1 MTFALSGL
9 SAAGLTSAEDIL
21 GLSARFGVT
30 IDGTDLG
37 KWGKCSGLAVDFK
50 PEMSYMAGGV
60 YDTIPILP
68 GQMSYTPIQLE
79 RAVSATE
86 TSKVQGWLSK
96 MVQNWVLAANAG
108 TGGTAV
114 ITLYSSA
121 GASVVSW
128 TLRNVFPSKW
138 EGPKLD
144 ASSNGIALETLVI
157 VHEGFL

>member
-9 SAAGLTSAEDIL
+9 SVAGLTSAADIL
-21 GLSARFGVT
+21 GLNARFGVT

-37 KWGKCSGLAVDFK
+37 KWGKCAGLAVDFK
-50 PEMSYMAGGV
+50 PEMSYFQGGV
-60 YDTIPILP
+60 YDTVTILP
-68 GQMSYTPIQLE
+68 GQMSYTAITLE

-86 TSKVQGWLSK
+86 TAKVQGWLSQ
-96 MVQNWVLAANAG
+96 MVQNWVYAANAG
-108 TGGTAV
+108 AGGTAV

-121 GASVVSW
+121 AEPVVSW
-128 TLRNVFPSKW
+128 TLRNVFPQKW

-144 ASSNGIALETLVI
+144 ATSNGIALETLVI

>member
-21 GLSARFGVT
+21 GLSNRFGVT

-37 KWGKCSGLAVDFK
+37 KWGKCHGLAVDFK
-50 PEMSYMAGGV
+50 PEVKTQGGI
-60 YDTIPILP
+60 YDTQVILP
-68 GQMSYTPIQLE
+68 GQMSYNPITLE

-86 TSKVQGWLSK
+86 TAKVQGWLSQ
-96 MVQNWVLAANAG
+96 MVQKWVHAANAG

-114 ITLYSSA
+114 ITLYSPT
-121 GASVVSW
+121 GVHVVSW

-138 EGPKLD
+138 EGPKMD
-144 ASSNGIALETLVI
+144 AGTSGIALETLTL